1 VGLRLVKSNGSRD
14 APRPTNTRG
23 PVGRFARAAV
33 VLSLALSPLYGC
45 VGPARSSAAYTDKGQ
60 SSAAAS
66 LSAVRSAELAIDDLR
81 QDGLFAP
88 QLSIVMSAAADD
100 ASSAEST
107 FASIQPPDP
116 SLDRYRNELTAVLG
130 EATDALAAM
139 RIDARRTDPT
149 SMLARASTLSR
160 IAQELEH
167 FAGDQA

>member
-1 VGLRLVKSNGSRD
+1 MRSI
-14 APRPTNTRG
+14 
-23 PVGRFARAAV
+23 VGRDLPRHRTARALIRCARAA
-33 VLSLALSPLYGC
+33 SLLFLMLAPLGGC
-45 VGPARSSAAYTDKGQ
+45 VGPARSATAYVDKGR

-66 LSAVRSAELAIDDLR
+66 LSAVRSAELAIDDVR
-81 QDGLFAP
+81 RDGLFAP
-88 QLSIVMSAAADD
+88 QLSIVMSNAADE
-100 ASSAEST
+100 ASSAEGT

-139 RIDARRTDPT
+139 RIDARRTDST
-149 SMLARASTLSR
+149 SLLARAGTLPR